1 VVEER
6 DVVIVGAGIAGL
18 TAALHLRDL
27 TPLVLEA
34 DDRAGGRIL
43 TKQRGD
49 LALSVGAHMFP
60 PPDSIVGRM
69 VDDFGLEVIP
79 ITGSMLNVYLRG
91 KLVRDSRPELL
102 PFRLPLSLGA
112 RISLARAGLR
122 LKRDAERY
130 MRLIA
135 PRPGDTDAAIRSRAL
150 QHRGDQTFADFLG
163 PLHPQAFEI
172 FRAVANRSIAEP
184 HEISQSS
191 MAALFGHV
199 WDTGD
204 LGRNMR
210 GGSGRL
216 PEALA
221 GSLGEAIRLRARVRD
236 VRLDGE
242 AVRIRYDGD
251 SGGGEVQARVAI
263 LAVPAPLIPAMIED
277 LPRET
282 AEALA
287 RVTYGPMVV
296 LSILTNETEPMPWD
310 DLYSILTPEL
320 SFNMFFNHANYL
332 RSTAAAKQGSV
343 LMVYAGGDRGR
354 SLWDL
359 DDEAIRRRFLD
370 DLHEMYPEVREIVVE
385 TMVKK
390 WLYAGPFASPGR
402 WRHQAVLERGV
413 DDRLFFAGDWVS
425 EFVSMETAARTGV
438 EAAASARR
446 ALGTAHARVSAL
458 ERDLRH

>member
-1 VVEER
+1 VAEER

-18 TAALHLRDL
+18 TAALELREL
-27 TPLVLEA
+27 SPLVLEA
-34 DDRAGGRIL
+34 NERAGGRIL
-43 TKQRGD
+43 SKRRGD

-69 VDDFGLEVIP
+69 VHDFGLEVLP
-79 ITGSMLNVYLRG
+79 VTGSMLNVYLRG
-91 KLVRDSRPELL
+91 KLIRDSRPELL
-102 PFRLPLSLGA
+102 PARLPLSLRG

-122 LKRDAERY
+122 LKRDAELY

-135 PRPGDTDAAIRSRAL
+135 PRPGDTDAAIRLRAL

-172 FRAVANRSIAEP
+172 FRAIANRSIAEP

-191 MAALFGHV
+191 IAALFGHV

-210 GGSGRL
+210 GGSGQL
-216 PEALA
+216 PAALA
-221 GSLGEAIRLRARVRD
+221 ASLGEAIRLRARVRE
-236 VRLDGE
+236 VRLDGD

-251 SGGGEVQARVAI
+251 AGGEEVHARTAI
-263 LAVPAPLIPAMIED
+263 LAVPAPLIPALIDD
-277 LPRET
+277 LPRDT
-282 AEALA
+282 ADALA

-296 LSILTNETEPMPWD
+296 LSILTNETAPMPWD
-310 DLYSILTPEL
+310 DLYSILTPDK
-320 SFNMFFNHANYL
+320 SFNMFFNHANFL
-332 RSTAAAKQGSV
+332 RSAAAKQGSV

-354 SLWDL
+354 SLWEL
-359 DDEAIRRRFLD
+359 DDETIRKRFLD
-370 DLHEMYPEVREIVVE
+370 DLHEMYPEIRELIVE

-446 ALGTAHARVSAL
+446 TLGTEQARAGAL
-458 ERDLRH
+458 ARDLRT